1 MILLAVMR
9 FLPVFFAAAAITA
22 GCARTKPDRTANSTP
37 SISGRPT
44 NLVTTAASSPSGKI
58 VRVNATAR
66 FVVIN
71 YPLTTVPPSGQTL
84 NVYRNG
90 LKVGEVKV
98 SGPQQDY
105 NTVADLIAGE
115 AQMNDEVRS
124 D

>member
-1 MILLAVMR
+1 MILLAAMK
-9 FLPVFFAAAAITA
+9 FLLVFLAAATLGA
-22 GCARTKPDRTANSTP
+22 GCARTKPDRSTNSTP
-37 SISGRPT
+37 AISGNPT

-58 VRVNATAR
+58 ARVNPTAR

-71 YPLTTVPPSGQTL
+71 YPLTAIPPSGQLL
-84 NVYRNG
+84 NVYRHG

-115 AQMNDEVRS
+115 AQVNDEVRP